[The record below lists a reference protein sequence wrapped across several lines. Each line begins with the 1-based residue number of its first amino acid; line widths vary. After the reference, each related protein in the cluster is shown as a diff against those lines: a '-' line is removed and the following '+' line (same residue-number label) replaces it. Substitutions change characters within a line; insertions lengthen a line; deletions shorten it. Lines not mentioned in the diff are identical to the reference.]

1 MPAPAGLQRNEI
13 LGFKISRV
21 HLFFF
26 LVSNSY
32 QLVVLMWEALLSL
45 CYSPKEGGEGRIK
58 TRFMDLLTVSPHRS
72 YIFSSADCTA
82 NF

>member
-45 CYSPKEGGEGRIK
+45 CYSPKEDGEGRIK
-58 TRFMDLLTVSPHRS
+58 TRFMDLLPVSPHRS